1 MRIAAIGVVLPNS
14 EQGKK
19 ACRARGDAPDGTAS
33 WQPVGFT
40 GQRESAR
47 WVQSFIG
54 KFWRA
59 NAAESTTVPPAYVP
73 NSIRV
78 QSPAKT
84 SILRSMDPVSQAWIR
99 ASRPMPP
106 TTTRSVRIG

>member
-1 MRIAAIGVVLPNS
+1 MQIAAIGVVLPNS

-19 ACRARGDAPDGTAS
+19 ACRARGDAPDGAAS
-33 WQPVGFT
+33 WPPVGIT

-47 WVQSFIG
+47 WVQSFTG

-73 NSIRV
+73 
-78 QSPAKT
+78 K
-84 SILRSMDPVSQAWIR
+84 
-99 ASRPMPP
+99 
-106 TTTRSVRIG
+106 